1 MDVKEVYKL
10 NLNYIKSLSIT
21 ADLPSSP
28 IDLNV
33 TKSIKKSLPKLKWN
47 GYTAIPR
54 SMKVTNNGNTV
65 VVSTA
70 YDNCPYLDGGPL
82 DDRYNFSQIHY
93 HWGHSTLEGSYHSV
107 DSNHLPLE
115 VHCVHFKSSYGDQTT
130 ALEHPDGILIV
141 VIFYHIN
148 TENSLLFDIFS
159 KNIMKVKQPN
169 VTITIEPFSVLHLLH
184 KFEIDYFLYWGQ
196 VISNI
201 NTNNEV
207 LKQSVLWLISRECG
221 YVSLEQLKLFRHLLN
236 DNLKPIQHTHN
247 KATEEDEIKK
257 KHIKLF
263 HINPKTPIT
272 NSTLS
277 PIVRSQKNL
286 TEMDSTLHNLADFL
300 YYDEDDAIN
309 QSDENELETLE
320 NLEKHHHESKSSL

>member
-1 MDVKEVYKL
+1 MDVEEVYKL
-10 NLNYIKSLSIT
+10 NLNYIKTLST
-21 ADLPSSP
+21 SADLPCSP

-33 TKSIKKSLPKLKWN
+33 TKSIKKSLPKLNWN
-47 GYTAIPR
+47 GYTATPR

-93 HWGHSTLEGSYHSV
+93 HWGHSTLEGSYHSI
-107 DSNHLPLE
+107 DGNYLPLE

-130 ALEHPDGILIV
+130 ALQHPDGIVIV
-141 VIFYHIN
+141 VIFYDIN
-148 TENSLLFDIFS
+148 TEKSLLFDIFS
-159 KNIMKVKQPN
+159 RNILKVKQPN
-169 VTITIEPFSVLHLLH
+169 VTVTIEPFSVLHLLH

-201 NTNNEV
+201 NTNNQV

-236 DNLKPIQHTHN
+236 EHFKPIQHTHN
-247 KATEEDEIKK
+247 RTTEDENKDMDT
-257 KHIKLF
+257 KLF

-277 PIVRSQKNL
+277 PIVRSQEYL
-286 TEMDSTLHNLADFL
+286 TEMESTLHNLTDFL
-300 YYDEDDAIN
+300 YYDEEDAIN

-320 NLEKHHHESKSSL
+320 NQHHDSKSLL